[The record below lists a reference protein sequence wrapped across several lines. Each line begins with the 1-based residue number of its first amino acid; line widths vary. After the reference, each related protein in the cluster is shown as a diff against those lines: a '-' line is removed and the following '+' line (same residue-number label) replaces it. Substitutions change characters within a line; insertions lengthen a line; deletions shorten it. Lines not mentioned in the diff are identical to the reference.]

1 MKALRRWLYRGTLSF
16 VICFL
21 ISLMLYNRTKHVN
34 VKYHK
39 PPAWN
44 CHSEG
49 KHSISIGI
57 LIPST
62 TKYINMCSIAFIVR
76 FILSLN
82 ISVFINWAWYINIV
96 TVNERIYIMVIMQL
110 SVSIDCP
117 FLIAT
122 FSSICMIFFTCKQ

>member
-1 MKALRRWLYRGTLSF
+1 MNALRRWLYRGTLSCAM
-16 VICFL
+16 CFL
-21 ISLMLYNRTKHVN
+21 IALTLYYRTNHVN

-39 PPAWN
+39 PPVWN
-44 CHSEG
+44 CHSED

-62 TKYINMCSIAFIVR
+62 TKYIICVEFYLLFR

-82 ISVFINWAWYINIV
+82 VSVFINWAWYINIV
-96 TVNERIYIMVIMQL
+96 TVNERIYIMVVMQL
-110 SVSIDCP
+110 SVSIDCL

-122 FSSICMIFFTCKQ
+122 FPSVYINLLHD